1 MNGRSG
7 WVGLA
12 LVAVVFLT
20 GAVAGIAADRALR
33 PATLE
38 GREGT
43 GSRGPAP
50 ERGLRA
56 PRMPRPDAGRMPLL
70 DQLELSDEQRQ
81 RVDSILEQ
89 RRRQVTALWREH
101 ETTFR
106 SAMDSTQQEILSV
119 LTPGQRAEYQERMRE
134 TRRRWQGGGGVPRD
148 RRSPGPGVP
157 PGGGR

>member
-1 MNGRSG
+1 MNGRSR

-12 LVAVVFLT
+12 LVTVVFLS

-38 GREGT
+38 GREGPAVR
-43 GSRGPAP
+43 SPAP
-50 ERGLRA
+50 LRGMRA
-56 PRMPRPDAGRMPLL
+56 PRIPPAGAARMPLL
-70 DQLELSDEQRQ
+70 DQLELSDDQRQ

-89 RRRQVTALWREH
+89 RRRQVTALWREQ
-101 ETTFR
+101 ESTFR

-119 LTPGQRAEYQERMRE
+119 LTPEQRAEYQERMRE
-134 TRRRWQGGGGVPRD
+134 VRSRWQGVPRAPRE
-148 RRSPGPGVP
+148 RRSPPGLP

>member
-1 MNGRSG
+1 MNGRSR

-38 GREGT
+38 GREGLGIR
-43 GSRGPAP
+43 GSAP

-56 PRMPRPDAGRMPLL
+56 PRFPPSGAARMPLL
-70 DQLELSDEQRQ
+70 DQLDLSDEQRQ

-89 RRRQVTALWREH
+89 RRRQVSTLWRDQEA
-101 ETTFR
+101 TFR

-119 LTPGQRAEYQERMRE
+119 LTPEQRAEYQERMRE
-134 TRRRWQGGGGVPRD
+134 VRSRWQGGGRAPGE
-148 RRSPGPGVP
+148 RRSPPGVP
-157 PGGGR
+157 PGRGP